1 MRVCPAVTPGS
12 CTFHG
17 GGVVHDSR
25 GNTTAG
31 HRRALIVNFRPAA
44 MIRLEREQG
53 FDHGK
58 TQNVRENRT

>member
-1 MRVCPAVTPGS
+1 
-12 CTFHG
+12 
-17 GGVVHDSR
+17 
-25 GNTTAG
+25 
-31 HRRALIVNFRPAA
+31 LIINFRPAA